1 MNKRLPNFRLLA
13 VLTLGLSLSFLFSC
27 NDDDEKLSDL
37 TGLIGFSLD
46 GFTADF
52 TIDQAG
58 LTITNGTDSLPFGT
72 DVTALVAVY
81 ETVDENTV
89 TVADVEQESG
99 VTVNDFSS
107 PIDYTVIAEDG
118 TANIY
123 TVSVNVSQVDP
134 ETVSWNKVTE
144 EQWDA
149 YEVVRTAT
157 VGGNLF
163 VYGYTK
169 NTSSF
174 ATTDIVGTYMSSD
187 EGATWTM
194 VDARDTQYNY
204 VDEEEGYLMPQ
215 GRSVGMVEDFNG
227 KIWSIGGWA
236 RGRQDE
242 EGNRPFDDPVNDV
255 WSSTDG
261 LAWTKHTL
269 VDSITF
275 SAREDVTALNYDSK
289 MWVIGG
295 NGAGFFGALGAP
307 LNDVWSTT
315 DGTTY
320 TQVTESAAFPARTAP
335 ASIVFDGKMWIFG
348 GLDGGSVLL
357 NDVWSSTDGAT
368 WTEESSAAAFPA
380 RKAAEVFAFNGKLF
394 LIGGEGAD
402 GVQYADMWVSEDGVT
417 WAEVAETDAFAI
429 PNTFTGR
436 SDFGVI
442 VDGLN
447 IYLIGGKGPIVDE
460 VQTYLSDVWKGK
472 GVE

>member
-13 VLTLGLSLSFLFSC
+13 VLTLGLSLSFMFSC

-99 VTVNDFSS
+99 ITANDFSS

-163 VYGYTK
+163 VYGFSK

-236 RGRQDE
+236 RGRQD
-242 EGNRPFDDPVNDV
+242 
-255 WSSTDG
+255 
-261 LAWTKHTL
+261 
-269 VDSITF
+269 
-275 SAREDVTALNYDSK
+275 
-289 MWVIGG
+289 
-295 NGAGFFGALGAP
+295 
-307 LNDVWSTT
+307 
-315 DGTTY
+315 
-320 TQVTESAAFPARTAP
+320 
-335 ASIVFDGKMWIFG
+335 
-348 GLDGGSVLL
+348 
-357 NDVWSSTDGAT
+357 
-368 WTEESSAAAFPA
+368 
-380 RKAAEVFAFNGKLF
+380 
-394 LIGGEGAD
+394 
-402 GVQYADMWVSEDGVT
+402 
-417 WAEVAETDAFAI
+417 
-429 PNTFTGR
+429 
-436 SDFGVI
+436 
-442 VDGLN
+442 
-447 IYLIGGKGPIVDE
+447 
-460 VQTYLSDVWKGK
+460 
-472 GVE
+472 